1 MLSPTAIAT
10 RHEFD
15 RFVEWCENAVY
26 MKATEVW
33 MHPETARE
41 LGVDL
46 DAAGRGELNGVTIVT
61 RWEANSAG

>member
-1 MLSPTAIAT
+1 
-10 RHEFD
+10 
-15 RFVEWCENAVY
+15 

-33 MHPETARE
+33 MHPNTARE